1 MKKIVSI
8 ILLSAILI
16 TGASCSSNTI
26 EEHNT
31 TNSQDSAFET
41 TPSIDTPNNNENAP
55 KHYEF
60 DLNINNFNTFLTFSS
75 EQGYYLNAYVNN
87 HINIVSGVLSYAY
100 YENVV
105 VTFDVVYKK
114 TDSLSHET
122 TYTGEYSVILNAAGD
137 ATFYANDRALL
148 DTLKCGGYDTQIKKT
163 FTIKRVSGKVI
174 FTA

>member
-26 EEHNT
+26 EEQNT

-75 EQGYYLNAYVNN
+75 EQGYYLNGYVNN

-105 VTFDVVYKK
+105 VTFDVVYEQ
-114 TDSLSHET
+114 TYSIGSR
-122 TYTGEYSVILNAAGD
+122 TYTGEYSVALNAAGD

-163 FTIKRVSGKVI
+163 FTIKRVTGKVI